1 MDSRNAGAIALTIIS
16 YALRACGI
24 FMCLVTIVLCFPG
37 VTAKLNLV
45 GFVVELS
52 RTVPNAI
59 AGYGLVASPFGGVF
73 RLDFALVAAV
83 CFGADWA
90 CIRAANRLR

>member
-1 MDSRNAGAIALTIIS
+1 MDSRNAGAIALAIIS
-16 YALRACGI
+16 YALRICGI
-24 FMCLVTIVLCFPG
+24 FMCLMTIVLCFPG

-52 RTVPNAI
+52 RSVPGAI

-73 RLDFALVAAV
+73 RLDFALVALV
-83 CFGADWA
+83 CFALDFG
-90 CIRAANRLR
+90 CIRLADRLR

>member
-16 YALRACGI
+16 YALRICGI

-52 RTVPNAI
+52 RSVPGAI

-83 CFGADWA
+83 CFAADFG
-90 CIRAANRLR
+90 CIKLADRLR

>member
-16 YALRACGI
+16 YALRICGI
-24 FMCLVTIVLCFPG
+24 FMCLMTIVLCFPG

-52 RTVPNAI
+52 RSVPGAI

-73 RLDFALVAAV
+73 RLDFALVALV
-83 CFGADWA
+83 CFALDFG
-90 CIRAANRLR
+90 CIRLADRLR